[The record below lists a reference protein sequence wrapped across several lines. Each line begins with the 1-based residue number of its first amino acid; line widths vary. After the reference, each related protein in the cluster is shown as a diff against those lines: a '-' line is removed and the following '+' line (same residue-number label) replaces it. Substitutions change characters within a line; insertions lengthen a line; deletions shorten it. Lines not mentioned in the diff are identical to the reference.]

1 MHKFL
6 LKFFNSHQ
14 NIWDKALP
22 PFRSCF
28 VLAVTLFNSNMIV
41 SHCISHCRF
50 QFKKDS
56 VSLTWK
62 YNERGA
68 LNWKS
73 NDRARHSGGG
83 DGEDTNVKGSNANCL
98 CILLFHYC
106 IMQWIW
112 RGGGVNLKRIDAY
125 AVLGWEN
132 DTKFHVFAIKHKVN
146 TQNEQSAHSDNCVL
160 F

>member
-112 RGGGVNLKRIDAY
+112 RGGGGSTLN
-125 AVLGWEN
+125 VLM
-132 DTKFHVFAIKHKVN
+132 
-146 TQNEQSAHSDNCVL
+146 L
-160 F
+160 FCKQRW